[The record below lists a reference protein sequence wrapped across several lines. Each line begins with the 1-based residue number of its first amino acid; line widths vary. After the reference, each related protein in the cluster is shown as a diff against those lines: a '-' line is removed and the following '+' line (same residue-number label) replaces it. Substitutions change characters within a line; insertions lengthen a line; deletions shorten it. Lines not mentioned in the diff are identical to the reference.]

1 MGVKKFVGEVI
12 KEGRRVRWPKRDQF
26 IPTFVA
32 AIVICGFCA
41 LVLSLEDLAAGS
53 LIGQLRTLFSSFL
66 KRPGAASE
74 VAESI
79 RAFFG
84 FLN

>member
-26 IPTFVA
+26 IPTLVSA
-32 AIVICGFCA
+32 VIICAFCA

-53 LIGQLRTLFSSFL
+53 IIGQLRNLFSGIFS
-66 KRPGAASE
+66 RPSSE
-74 VAESI
+74 TVESI
-79 RAFFG
+79 KAFLGMF
-84 FLN
+84 